1 MSNDIIILGG
11 NTPNNVKWLKQ
22 MEKVYKKD
30 YNVSTL
36 SFDNWKDS
44 SMLDFEKESKKL
56 IELCD
61 KKENYI
67 IIAKSAGAI
76 LTAMEIEKNSISPS
90 IFVILGLPL
99 KFSFNN
105 HIDIEKIFN
114 KISSKCKI
122 LIIQQKFDPQGS
134 VREIIDMFGK
144 TISIKPIN
152 GNKHIYANFLS
163 IKKEIDLFIKYNLL

>member
-1 MSNDIIILGG
+1 MNNDVIILGG

-44 SMLDFEKESKKL
+44 SMLDFE
-56 IELCD
+56 
-61 KKENYI
+61 
-67 IIAKSAGAI
+67 
-76 LTAMEIEKNSISPS
+76 
-90 IFVILGLPL
+90 LGLPL

-105 HIDIEKIFN
+105 HIDIKRIFN

-134 VREIIDMFGK
+134 VRDIIDMLGE
-144 TISIKPIN
+144 TISIKPIS
-152 GNKHIYANFLS
+152 GNKHIYANYLS
-163 IKKEIDLFIKYNLL
+163 IKKAIDLFIKYNL